1 MKKISLLFFV
11 LLCLPLGAQQ
21 NIISPTQSVRNS
33 FAIFVDQAT
42 YDACKEEI
50 HAYRDLIEKDGLATY
65 ILSAEWQSPEHVKFF
80 LKKYYDEQGLEGA
93 VFVGNIPVP
102 MVRGAQHFTSAF
114 KMDQEAYDYYDSSVP
129 SDRFYDDF
137 DLKFRFLHRD
147 STHQHLYYY
156 WLTGDSPQR
165 ISCDIYTGRIRSTAK
180 GEAGF
185 TQIRNYLRKVVK
197 ERSVENPLDVVVQ
210 YTGDGSFSNSLIAWK
225 DQSYVMGEQVPA
237 ALQGHADKAR
247 FYLFAMYPYMK
258 EILTEEMKR
267 DDVDLMLFHEHGVTE
282 RQYLTGAI
290 PNEYE
295 EDYFTS
301 GKRLLRRQLRSVE
314 KRGNNVQEAMDKYIR
329 EHGIDSTWF
338 EGWNDPAMIAE
349 DSLEYAKTGFEL
361 EDIRAI
367 GPNSRVVILDACYN
381 GDFRNGDFIAGE
393 YIFSEGKTI
402 ACFGNSVN
410 VLQDK
415 SSTDLMGML
424 AYGLR
429 IGEWTKNINI
439 LESHIIG
446 DPTFRFAR
454 PERMPRIKMH
464 SKDPEYWLAVME
476 HNLPVDIQGLA
487 LYKLFELEYE
497 GMSDLLLET
506 YKSSP
511 YYMLRLQ
518 CLHLLAH
525 YNDDNYIELLKL
537 ASDDPYEFVRRKAMY
552 YMGRVGRNDLAPYM
566 VNAYLE
572 DYLAKRIAF
581 NMSFSAHHL
590 NVELLKHFFKDA
602 VMNDNDFIYDKKEF
616 LKNVEDVI
624 DSAERTLTECW
635 RCVIDTNMK
644 PSKREFYIVVL
655 RNNPF
660 PHMADDILN
669 VISKPEEKLELRI
682 ALTEALGWFVRAYNR
697 VEIINGCQAILDN
710 QKDLDA
716 RLSDELL
723 KTINRLKEYTR

>member
-1 MKKISLLFFV
+1 MKKTILLFFV

-42 YDACKEEI
+42 YDACKAEI

-93 VFVGNIPVP
+93 VFVGDIPVP
-102 MVRGAQHFTSAF
+102 MIRGAQHFTSAF
-114 KMDQEAYDYYDSSVP
+114 KMDQEAYGYYDSSVP

-137 DLKFRFLHRD
+137 DLKFKFLHQD

-185 TQIRNYLRKVVK
+185 DQIRNYLRKVVK

-225 DQSYVMGEQVPA
+225 DQSYVMGEQIPA
-237 ALQGHADKAR
+237 ALQGHANNAR
-247 FYLFAMYPYMK
+247 FYIFAMYPYMK

-267 DDVDLMLFHEHGVTE
+267 EEVDLMLFHEHGVTE

-290 PNEYE
+290 PNDYE
-295 EDYFTS
+295 EDYYKS

-314 KRGNNVQEAMDKYIR
+314 KRGNSAQETMERYIR

-338 EGWNDPAMIAE
+338 EGWNDPAVIVE
-349 DSLEYAKTGFEL
+349 DSIEYAKTGFEL

-367 GPNSRVVILDACYN
+367 GPNPRVVILDACYN
-381 GDFRNGDFIAGE
+381 GDFRDGDFIAGE
-393 YIFSEGKTI
+393 YIFGSGKTI

-424 AYGLR
+424 AYGMR

-454 PERMPRIKMH
+454 PEKMPRIKIH
-464 SKDPEYWLAVME
+464 SRNPEYWLAVME
-476 HNLPVDIQGLA
+476 HNLPADIQGLA

-506 YKSSP
+506 YLSSP

-525 YNDDNYIELLKL
+525 YNDDNYVELLKL
-537 ASDDPYEFVRRKAMY
+537 ASDDPYEFIRRKAVY
-552 YMGRVGRNDLAPYM
+552 YMGRVGRNDLAPYLA
-566 VNAYLE
+566 NAYLE

-581 NMSFSAHHL
+581 NISFSAHHL
-590 NVELLKHFFKDA
+590 NVALLKHFFESAIMD
-602 VMNDNDFIYDKKEF
+602 DNEFIYDKKEF
-616 LKNVEDVI
+616 WATAEKMI
-624 DSAERTLTECW
+624 DNSERTLTECW
-635 RCVIDTNMK
+635 RCVIDTTMK
-644 PSKREFYIVVL
+644 PAKREFYVVVL

-669 VISKPEEKLELRI
+669 VISKPEEDLELRI
-682 ALTEALGWFVRAYNR
+682 ALAEALGWFVRAYNR
-697 VEIINGCQAILDN
+697 VEIINGCQAILAN
-710 QKDLDA
+710 QKDIDP